1 MQAMQPSEQEHPS
14 KQEPE
19 MQGLKPAEEPQGSQC
34 VRASEQ
40 RRELGNEVR
49 GSEGFFIV
57 SGRPW
62 RHLWILF

>member
-34 VRASEQ
+34 VRARASKG
-40 RRELGNEVR
+40 GNEEMRSEVQGPEQGGALG
-49 GSEGFFIV
+49 GSQ
-57 SGRPW
+57 S
-62 RHLWILF
+62 